1 MKKKIFALCA
11 IMLLASGCG
20 KVPKLENGKEAIV
33 TFKDGEKISVDD
45 FYELIKNEY
54 GLNSLISM
62 VDKYICE
69 TEFED
74 YKDTASKNAD
84 ALINSLKE
92 QYGSEDKLL
101 EALQGSG
108 YNTIDAYKD
117 YAYLS
122 YLQSHAIEEYAKT
135 KITDKEIENY
145 YKNDAIGDMEI
156 NHILITSNV
165 KKDATDDEKKAA
177 QDEAKKKANEV
188 IDKLN
193 TAKKNGEDI
202 TDWDITKRALAGISF
217 AFQQPVRFKGIGVK
231 DLLSLAAGEKL
242 STSGACTYLS
252 EVGLCAA
259 DYVNREVDT
268 SLSGGEIKRIEIATI
283 LARKQTKLA
292 VFDEPEAGI
301 DLWSFQK
308 LISVFEKLHEQ
319 QQSIM
324 IISHQE
330 RILNIADQIVLVANG
345 SIKQIGTKEEIMPQ
359 LMEVAGVCD
368 FYKK

>member
-202 TDWDITKRALAGISF
+202 TE
-217 AFQQPVRFKGIGVK
+217 AF
-231 DLLSLAAGEKL
+231 
-242 STSGACTYLS
+242 
-252 EVGLCAA
+252 
-259 DYVNREVDT
+259 
-268 SLSGGEIKRIEIATI
+268 
-283 LARKQTKLA
+283 TKLA
-292 VFDEPEAGI
+292 KEYSEDDSNKDKGGALGKINYGSLSSKYDELVKAAKSLKDGEYSTSVITTELGYHVILKVKTYEKDTLENLKDGI
-301 DLWSFQK
+301 KETLA
-308 LISVFEKLHEQ
+308 EKYITNNKSSIGLNALQHYRKEYKMEIQDDEMKKQYSNYIQNALLTIQ
-319 QQSIM
+319 QNNS
-324 IISHQE
+324 S
-330 RILNIADQIVLVANG
+330 
-345 SIKQIGTKEEIMPQ
+345 K
-359 LMEVAGVCD
+359 
-368 FYKK
+368 

>member
-135 KITDKEIENY
+135 KITDKEIEKY
-145 YKNDAIGDMEI
+145 YKYDAIGDMEI

-165 KKDATDDEKKAA
+165 KKDATDDEKKA
-177 QDEAKKKANEV
+177 
-188 IDKLN
+188 
-193 TAKKNGEDI
+193 KNKY
-202 TDWDITKRALAGISF
+202 TKR
-217 AFQQPVRFKGIGVK
+217 R
-231 DLLSLAAGEKL
+231 LS
-242 STSGACTYLS
+242 
-252 EVGLCAA
+252 
-259 DYVNREVDT
+259 
-268 SLSGGEIKRIEIATI
+268 I
-283 LARKQTKLA
+283 
-292 VFDEPEAGI
+292 
-301 DLWSFQK
+301 
-308 LISVFEKLHEQ
+308 
-319 QQSIM
+319 
-324 IISHQE
+324 
-330 RILNIADQIVLVANG
+330 
-345 SIKQIGTKEEIMPQ
+345 IKQIAYLKEIELANITKEIEKLNKQLEKYDKELESKKNINKRKVENKPIVVRNKEFNTNESKKDSQESLSTLNKEINKQ
-359 LMEVAGVCD
+359 S
-368 FYKK
+368 

>member
-202 TDWDITKRALAGISF
+202 TE
-217 AFQQPVRFKGIGVK
+217 AF
-231 DLLSLAAGEKL
+231 
-242 STSGACTYLS
+242 
-252 EVGLCAA
+252 
-259 DYVNREVDT
+259 
-268 SLSGGEIKRIEIATI
+268 
-283 LARKQTKLA
+283 TKLA
-292 VFDEPEAGI
+292 KEYSEDDSNKDKGGALGKINYGSLSSKYDELVKAAKSLKDGEY
-301 DLWSFQK
+301 ST
-308 LISVFEKLHEQ
+308 SVITTELGYHVILKVKTYEKDTLEN
-319 QQSIM
+319 
-324 IISHQE
+324 
-330 RILNIADQIVLVANG
+330 LKD
-345 SIKQIGTKEEIMPQ
+345 SIKETLAEKYVTDNKSSIGLNALQHYRKEYKMEIQDDEM
-359 LMEVAGVCD
+359 
-368 FYKK
+368 KKQYSNYIQNALLTIQQNNSSK

>member
-11 IMLLASGCG
+11 IMLLVSGCG

-202 TDWDITKRALAGISF
+202 TE
-217 AFQQPVRFKGIGVK
+217 AF
-231 DLLSLAAGEKL
+231 
-242 STSGACTYLS
+242 
-252 EVGLCAA
+252 
-259 DYVNREVDT
+259 
-268 SLSGGEIKRIEIATI
+268 
-283 LARKQTKLA
+283 TKLA
-292 VFDEPEAGI
+292 KEYSEDDSNKDKGGALGKINYGSLSSKYDELVKAAKSLKDGEY
-301 DLWSFQK
+301 ST
-308 LISVFEKLHEQ
+308 SVITTELGYHVILKVKTYEKDTLEN
-319 QQSIM
+319 
-324 IISHQE
+324 
-330 RILNIADQIVLVANG
+330 LKD
-345 SIKQIGTKEEIMPQ
+345 SIKETLAEKYITNNKSSIGLNALQHYRKEYKMEIQDDEM
-359 LMEVAGVCD
+359 
-368 FYKK
+368 KKQYSNYIQNALLTIQQNNSSK

>member
-92 QYGSEDKLL
+92 QYGGEDKLL

-177 QDEAKKKANEV
+177 EEEAKKKANEV

-202 TDWDITKRALAGISF
+202 TE
-217 AFQQPVRFKGIGVK
+217 AF
-231 DLLSLAAGEKL
+231 
-242 STSGACTYLS
+242 
-252 EVGLCAA
+252 
-259 DYVNREVDT
+259 
-268 SLSGGEIKRIEIATI
+268 
-283 LARKQTKLA
+283 TKLA
-292 VFDEPEAGI
+292 KEYSEDDSNKDKGGALGKINYGSLSSKYDELVKAAKSLKDGEY
-301 DLWSFQK
+301 ST
-308 LISVFEKLHEQ
+308 SVITTELGYHVILKVKTYEKDTLEN
-319 QQSIM
+319 
-324 IISHQE
+324 
-330 RILNIADQIVLVANG
+330 LKD
-345 SIKQIGTKEEIMPQ
+345 SIKETLAEKYITNNKSSIGLNALQHYRKEYKMEIQDDEM
-359 LMEVAGVCD
+359 
-368 FYKK
+368 KKQYSNYIQNALLTIQQNNSSK

>member
-193 TAKKNGEDI
+193 TAKKNGENI
-202 TDWDITKRALAGISF
+202 TE
-217 AFQQPVRFKGIGVK
+217 AF
-231 DLLSLAAGEKL
+231 
-242 STSGACTYLS
+242 
-252 EVGLCAA
+252 
-259 DYVNREVDT
+259 
-268 SLSGGEIKRIEIATI
+268 
-283 LARKQTKLA
+283 TKLA
-292 VFDEPEAGI
+292 KEYSEDDSNKDKGGALGKINYGSLSSKYDELVKAAKSLKDGEY
-301 DLWSFQK
+301 ST
-308 LISVFEKLHEQ
+308 SVITTELGYHVILKVKTYEKDTLEN
-319 QQSIM
+319 
-324 IISHQE
+324 
-330 RILNIADQIVLVANG
+330 LKD
-345 SIKQIGTKEEIMPQ
+345 SIKETLAEKYIKNNQSSIGLNALQHYRKEYKMEIQDDEM
-359 LMEVAGVCD
+359 
-368 FYKK
+368 KKQYSNYIQNALLTIQQNNSSK

>member
-165 KKDATDDEKKAA
+165 KKDATDDEKKTA

-202 TDWDITKRALAGISF
+202 TE
-217 AFQQPVRFKGIGVK
+217 AF
-231 DLLSLAAGEKL
+231 
-242 STSGACTYLS
+242 
-252 EVGLCAA
+252 
-259 DYVNREVDT
+259 
-268 SLSGGEIKRIEIATI
+268 
-283 LARKQTKLA
+283 TKLA
-292 VFDEPEAGI
+292 KEYSEDDSNKDKGGALGKINYGSLSSKYDELVKAAKSLKDGEY
-301 DLWSFQK
+301 ST
-308 LISVFEKLHEQ
+308 SVITTELGYHVILKVKTYEKDTLEN
-319 QQSIM
+319 
-324 IISHQE
+324 
-330 RILNIADQIVLVANG
+330 LKD
-345 SIKQIGTKEEIMPQ
+345 SIKETLAEKYITNNKSSIGLNALQHYRKEYKMEIQDDEM
-359 LMEVAGVCD
+359 
-368 FYKK
+368 KKQYSNYIQNALLTIQQNNSSK

>member
-193 TAKKNGEDI
+193 TAKKNGENI
-202 TDWDITKRALAGISF
+202 TE
-217 AFQQPVRFKGIGVK
+217 AF
-231 DLLSLAAGEKL
+231 
-242 STSGACTYLS
+242 
-252 EVGLCAA
+252 
-259 DYVNREVDT
+259 
-268 SLSGGEIKRIEIATI
+268 
-283 LARKQTKLA
+283 TKLA
-292 VFDEPEAGI
+292 KEYSEDDSNKDKGGALGKINYGSLSSKYDELVKAAKSLKDGEYSTSVITTELGYHVILKVKTYEKDTLENLKDGI
-301 DLWSFQK
+301 KETLA
-308 LISVFEKLHEQ
+308 EKYITNNKSSIGLNALQHYRKEYKMEIQDDEMKKQYSNYIQNALLTIQ
-319 QQSIM
+319 QNNS
-324 IISHQE
+324 S
-330 RILNIADQIVLVANG
+330 
-345 SIKQIGTKEEIMPQ
+345 K
-359 LMEVAGVCD
+359 
-368 FYKK
+368 

>member
-202 TDWDITKRALAGISF
+202 TE
-217 AFQQPVRFKGIGVK
+217 AF
-231 DLLSLAAGEKL
+231 
-242 STSGACTYLS
+242 
-252 EVGLCAA
+252 
-259 DYVNREVDT
+259 
-268 SLSGGEIKRIEIATI
+268 
-283 LARKQTKLA
+283 TKLA
-292 VFDEPEAGI
+292 KEYSEDDSNKDKGGALGKINYGSLSSKYDELVKAAKSLKDGEY
-301 DLWSFQK
+301 ST
-308 LISVFEKLHEQ
+308 SVITTELGYHVILKVKTYEKDTLEN
-319 QQSIM
+319 
-324 IISHQE
+324 
-330 RILNIADQIVLVANG
+330 LKD
-345 SIKQIGTKEEIMPQ
+345 SIKETLAEKYIKNNQSSIGLNALQHYRKEYKMEIQDDEM
-359 LMEVAGVCD
+359 
-368 FYKK
+368 KKQYSNYIKNALLTIQQNNSSK

>member
-108 YNTIDAYKD
+108 YNTVDAYKD

-202 TDWDITKRALAGISF
+202 TE
-217 AFQQPVRFKGIGVK
+217 AF
-231 DLLSLAAGEKL
+231 
-242 STSGACTYLS
+242 
-252 EVGLCAA
+252 
-259 DYVNREVDT
+259 
-268 SLSGGEIKRIEIATI
+268 
-283 LARKQTKLA
+283 TKLA
-292 VFDEPEAGI
+292 KEYSEDDSNKDKGGALGKINYGSLSSKYDELVKAAKSLKDGEY
-301 DLWSFQK
+301 ST
-308 LISVFEKLHEQ
+308 SVITTELGYHVILKVKTYEKDTLEN
-319 QQSIM
+319 
-324 IISHQE
+324 
-330 RILNIADQIVLVANG
+330 LKD
-345 SIKQIGTKEEIMPQ
+345 SIKETLAEKYITNNKSSIGLNALQHYRKEYKMEIQDDEM
-359 LMEVAGVCD
+359 
-368 FYKK
+368 KKQYSNYIQNALLTIQQNNSSK

>member
-108 YNTIDAYKD
+108 YNTLDAYKD

-188 IDKLN
+188 INKLN

-202 TDWDITKRALAGISF
+202 TE
-217 AFQQPVRFKGIGVK
+217 AF
-231 DLLSLAAGEKL
+231 
-242 STSGACTYLS
+242 
-252 EVGLCAA
+252 
-259 DYVNREVDT
+259 
-268 SLSGGEIKRIEIATI
+268 
-283 LARKQTKLA
+283 TKLA
-292 VFDEPEAGI
+292 KEYSEDDSNKDKGGALGKINYGSLSSKYDELVKAAKSLKDGEY
-301 DLWSFQK
+301 ST
-308 LISVFEKLHEQ
+308 SVITTELGYHVILKVKTYEKDTLEN
-319 QQSIM
+319 
-324 IISHQE
+324 
-330 RILNIADQIVLVANG
+330 LKD
-345 SIKQIGTKEEIMPQ
+345 SIKETLAEKYITNNKSSIGLNALQHYRKEYKMEIQDDEM
-359 LMEVAGVCD
+359 
-368 FYKK
+368 KKQYSNYIQNALLTIQQNNSSK

>member
-177 QDEAKKKANEV
+177 EDEAKKKANEV

-202 TDWDITKRALAGISF
+202 TE
-217 AFQQPVRFKGIGVK
+217 AF
-231 DLLSLAAGEKL
+231 
-242 STSGACTYLS
+242 
-252 EVGLCAA
+252 
-259 DYVNREVDT
+259 
-268 SLSGGEIKRIEIATI
+268 
-283 LARKQTKLA
+283 TKLA
-292 VFDEPEAGI
+292 KEYSEDDSNKDKGGALGKINYGSLSSKYDELVKAAKSLKDGEY
-301 DLWSFQK
+301 ST
-308 LISVFEKLHEQ
+308 SVITTELGYHVILKVKTYEKDTLEN
-319 QQSIM
+319 
-324 IISHQE
+324 
-330 RILNIADQIVLVANG
+330 LKD
-345 SIKQIGTKEEIMPQ
+345 SIKETLAEKYITNNKSSIGLNALQHYRKEYKMEIQDDEM
-359 LMEVAGVCD
+359 
-368 FYKK
+368 KKQYSNYIQNALLTIQQNNSSK

>member
-165 KKDATDDEKKAA
+165 KKDATDDEKKTA

-202 TDWDITKRALAGISF
+202 TE
-217 AFQQPVRFKGIGVK
+217 AF
-231 DLLSLAAGEKL
+231 
-242 STSGACTYLS
+242 
-252 EVGLCAA
+252 
-259 DYVNREVDT
+259 
-268 SLSGGEIKRIEIATI
+268 
-283 LARKQTKLA
+283 TKLA
-292 VFDEPEAGI
+292 KEYSEDDSNKDKGGALGKINYGSLSSKYDELVKAAKSLKDGEY
-301 DLWSFQK
+301 ST
-308 LISVFEKLHEQ
+308 SVITTELGYHVILKVKTYEKDTLEN
-319 QQSIM
+319 
-324 IISHQE
+324 
-330 RILNIADQIVLVANG
+330 LKD
-345 SIKQIGTKEEIMPQ
+345 SIKETLAEKYVTNNKSSIGLNALQHYRKEYKMEIQDDEM
-359 LMEVAGVCD
+359 
-368 FYKK
+368 KKQYSNYIQNALLTIQQNNSSK

>member
-33 TFKDGEKISVDD
+33 TFKDGKKISVDD

-202 TDWDITKRALAGISF
+202 TE
-217 AFQQPVRFKGIGVK
+217 AF
-231 DLLSLAAGEKL
+231 
-242 STSGACTYLS
+242 
-252 EVGLCAA
+252 
-259 DYVNREVDT
+259 
-268 SLSGGEIKRIEIATI
+268 
-283 LARKQTKLA
+283 TKLA
-292 VFDEPEAGI
+292 KEYSEDDSNKDKGGALGKINYGSLSSKYDELVKAAKSLKDGEYSTSVITTELGYHVILKVKTYEKDTLENLKDGI
-301 DLWSFQK
+301 KETLT
-308 LISVFEKLHEQ
+308 EKYVTNNQSSIGLNALQHYRKEYKMEIQDDEMKKQYSNYIQNALLTIQ
-319 QQSIM
+319 QNNS
-324 IISHQE
+324 S
-330 RILNIADQIVLVANG
+330 
-345 SIKQIGTKEEIMPQ
+345 K
-359 LMEVAGVCD
+359 
-368 FYKK
+368 

>member
-33 TFKDGEKISVDD
+33 TFKDGEKISIDD

-177 QDEAKKKANEV
+177 EDEAKKKANEV

-202 TDWDITKRALAGISF
+202 TE
-217 AFQQPVRFKGIGVK
+217 AF
-231 DLLSLAAGEKL
+231 
-242 STSGACTYLS
+242 
-252 EVGLCAA
+252 
-259 DYVNREVDT
+259 
-268 SLSGGEIKRIEIATI
+268 
-283 LARKQTKLA
+283 TKLA
-292 VFDEPEAGI
+292 KEYSEDDSNKDKGGALGKINYGSLSSKYDELVKAAKSLKDGEY
-301 DLWSFQK
+301 ST
-308 LISVFEKLHEQ
+308 SVITTELGYHVILKVKTYEKDTLEN
-319 QQSIM
+319 
-324 IISHQE
+324 
-330 RILNIADQIVLVANG
+330 LKD
-345 SIKQIGTKEEIMPQ
+345 SIKETLAEKYITNNKSSIGLNALQHYRKEYKMEIQDDEM
-359 LMEVAGVCD
+359 
-368 FYKK
+368 KKQYSNYIQNALLTIQQNNSSK

>member
-92 QYGSEDKLL
+92 QYGGEDKLL

-188 IDKLN
+188 INKLN

-202 TDWDITKRALAGISF
+202 TE
-217 AFQQPVRFKGIGVK
+217 AF
-231 DLLSLAAGEKL
+231 
-242 STSGACTYLS
+242 
-252 EVGLCAA
+252 
-259 DYVNREVDT
+259 
-268 SLSGGEIKRIEIATI
+268 
-283 LARKQTKLA
+283 TKLA
-292 VFDEPEAGI
+292 KEYSEDDSNKDKGGALGKINYGSLSSKYDELVKAAKSLKDGEY
-301 DLWSFQK
+301 ST
-308 LISVFEKLHEQ
+308 SVITTELGYHVILKVKTYEKDTLEN
-319 QQSIM
+319 
-324 IISHQE
+324 
-330 RILNIADQIVLVANG
+330 LKD
-345 SIKQIGTKEEIMPQ
+345 SIKETLAEKYITNNKSSIGLNALQHYRKEYKMEIQDDEM
-359 LMEVAGVCD
+359 
-368 FYKK
+368 KKQYSNYIQNALLTIQQNNSSK

>member
-188 IDKLN
+188 IDKFN

-202 TDWDITKRALAGISF
+202 TE
-217 AFQQPVRFKGIGVK
+217 AF
-231 DLLSLAAGEKL
+231 
-242 STSGACTYLS
+242 
-252 EVGLCAA
+252 
-259 DYVNREVDT
+259 
-268 SLSGGEIKRIEIATI
+268 
-283 LARKQTKLA
+283 TKLA
-292 VFDEPEAGI
+292 KEYSEDDSNKDKGGALGKINYGSLSSKYDELVKAAKSLKDGEY
-301 DLWSFQK
+301 ST
-308 LISVFEKLHEQ
+308 SVITTELGYHVILKVKTYEKDTLEN
-319 QQSIM
+319 
-324 IISHQE
+324 
-330 RILNIADQIVLVANG
+330 LKD
-345 SIKQIGTKEEIMPQ
+345 SIKETLAEKYITNNQSSIGLNALQHYRKEYKMEIQDDEM
-359 LMEVAGVCD
+359 
-368 FYKK
+368 KKQYSNYIQNALLTIQQNNSSK

>member
-54 GLNSLISM
+54 VLNSLISM

-202 TDWDITKRALAGISF
+202 TD
-217 AFQQPVRFKGIGVK
+217 AF
-231 DLLSLAAGEKL
+231 
-242 STSGACTYLS
+242 
-252 EVGLCAA
+252 
-259 DYVNREVDT
+259 
-268 SLSGGEIKRIEIATI
+268 
-283 LARKQTKLA
+283 TKLA
-292 VFDEPEAGI
+292 KEYSEDDSNKDKGGALGKINYGSLSSKYDELVKAAKSLKDGEY
-301 DLWSFQK
+301 ST
-308 LISVFEKLHEQ
+308 SVITTELGYHVILKVKTYEKDTLEN
-319 QQSIM
+319 
-324 IISHQE
+324 
-330 RILNIADQIVLVANG
+330 LKD
-345 SIKQIGTKEEIMPQ
+345 SIKETLAEKYITNNKSSIGLNALQHYRKEYKMEIQDDEM
-359 LMEVAGVCD
+359 
-368 FYKK
+368 KKQYSNYIQNALLTIQQNNSSK

>member
-177 QDEAKKKANEV
+177 EEEAKKKANEV

-193 TAKKNGEDI
+193 TAKKNGENI
-202 TDWDITKRALAGISF
+202 TDVF
-217 AFQQPVRFKGIGVK
+217 
-231 DLLSLAAGEKL
+231 
-242 STSGACTYLS
+242 
-252 EVGLCAA
+252 
-259 DYVNREVDT
+259 
-268 SLSGGEIKRIEIATI
+268 
-283 LARKQTKLA
+283 TKLA
-292 VFDEPEAGI
+292 KEYSEDDSNKDKGGALGKINYGSLSSKYDELVKAAKSLKDGEY
-301 DLWSFQK
+301 ST
-308 LISVFEKLHEQ
+308 SVITTELGYHVILKVKTYEKDTLEN
-319 QQSIM
+319 
-324 IISHQE
+324 
-330 RILNIADQIVLVANG
+330 LKD
-345 SIKQIGTKEEIMPQ
+345 SIKETLAEKYITNNKSSIGLNALQHYRKEYKMEIQDDEM
-359 LMEVAGVCD
+359 
-368 FYKK
+368 KKQYSNYIQNALLTIQQNNSSK

>member
-74 YKDTASKNAD
+74 YKDTASRNAD

-202 TDWDITKRALAGISF
+202 TE
-217 AFQQPVRFKGIGVK
+217 AF
-231 DLLSLAAGEKL
+231 
-242 STSGACTYLS
+242 
-252 EVGLCAA
+252 
-259 DYVNREVDT
+259 
-268 SLSGGEIKRIEIATI
+268 
-283 LARKQTKLA
+283 TKLA
-292 VFDEPEAGI
+292 KEYSEDDSNKDKGGALGKINYGSLSSKYDELVKAAKSLKDGEY
-301 DLWSFQK
+301 ST
-308 LISVFEKLHEQ
+308 SVITTELGYHVILKVKTYEKDTLEN
-319 QQSIM
+319 
-324 IISHQE
+324 
-330 RILNIADQIVLVANG
+330 LKD
-345 SIKQIGTKEEIMPQ
+345 SIKETLAEKYITNNKSSIGLNALQHYRKEYKMEIQDDEM
-359 LMEVAGVCD
+359 
-368 FYKK
+368 KKQYSNYIQNALLTIQQNNSSK

>member
-177 QDEAKKKANEV
+177 EDEAKKKANEV

-202 TDWDITKRALAGISF
+202 TE
-217 AFQQPVRFKGIGVK
+217 AF
-231 DLLSLAAGEKL
+231 
-242 STSGACTYLS
+242 
-252 EVGLCAA
+252 
-259 DYVNREVDT
+259 
-268 SLSGGEIKRIEIATI
+268 
-283 LARKQTKLA
+283 TKLA
-292 VFDEPEAGI
+292 KEYSEDDSNKDKGGALGKINYGSLSSKYDELVKAAKSLKDGEY
-301 DLWSFQK
+301 ST
-308 LISVFEKLHEQ
+308 SVITTELGYHVILKVKTYEKDTLEN
-319 QQSIM
+319 
-324 IISHQE
+324 
-330 RILNIADQIVLVANG
+330 LKD
-345 SIKQIGTKEEIMPQ
+345 SIKETLAEKYNTNNKSSIGLNALQHYRKEYKMEIQDDEM
-359 LMEVAGVCD
+359 
-368 FYKK
+368 KKQYSNYIQNALLTIQQNNSSK

>member
-193 TAKKNGEDI
+193 TAKKNGENI
-202 TDWDITKRALAGISF
+202 TE
-217 AFQQPVRFKGIGVK
+217 AF
-231 DLLSLAAGEKL
+231 
-242 STSGACTYLS
+242 
-252 EVGLCAA
+252 
-259 DYVNREVDT
+259 
-268 SLSGGEIKRIEIATI
+268 
-283 LARKQTKLA
+283 TKLA
-292 VFDEPEAGI
+292 KEYSED
-301 DLWSFQK
+301 D
-308 LISVFEKLHEQ
+308 
-319 QQSIM
+319 
-324 IISHQE
+324 
-330 RILNIADQIVLVANG
+330 
-345 SIKQIGTKEEIMPQ
+345 SIKIK
-359 LMEVAGVCD
+359 VVH
-368 FYKK
+368 

>member
-108 YNTIDAYKD
+108 YNTLDAYKD

-188 IDKLN
+188 INKLN
-193 TAKKNGEDI
+193 TAKKNGENI
-202 TDWDITKRALAGISF
+202 TE
-217 AFQQPVRFKGIGVK
+217 AF
-231 DLLSLAAGEKL
+231 
-242 STSGACTYLS
+242 
-252 EVGLCAA
+252 
-259 DYVNREVDT
+259 
-268 SLSGGEIKRIEIATI
+268 
-283 LARKQTKLA
+283 TKLA
-292 VFDEPEAGI
+292 KEYSEDDSNKDKGGALGKINYGSLSSKYDELVKAAKSLKDGEY
-301 DLWSFQK
+301 ST
-308 LISVFEKLHEQ
+308 SVITTELGYHVILKVKTYEKDTLEN
-319 QQSIM
+319 
-324 IISHQE
+324 
-330 RILNIADQIVLVANG
+330 LKD
-345 SIKQIGTKEEIMPQ
+345 SIKETLAEKYITNNKSSIGLNALQHYRKEYKMEIQDDEM
-359 LMEVAGVCD
+359 
-368 FYKK
+368 KKQYSNYIQNALLTIQQNNSSK

>member
-193 TAKKNGEDI
+193 TAKKNGENI
-202 TDWDITKRALAGISF
+202 TE
-217 AFQQPVRFKGIGVK
+217 AF
-231 DLLSLAAGEKL
+231 
-242 STSGACTYLS
+242 
-252 EVGLCAA
+252 
-259 DYVNREVDT
+259 
-268 SLSGGEIKRIEIATI
+268 
-283 LARKQTKLA
+283 TKLA
-292 VFDEPEAGI
+292 KEYSEDDSNKDKGGALGKINYGSLSSKYDELVKAAKSLKDGEY
-301 DLWSFQK
+301 ST
-308 LISVFEKLHEQ
+308 SVITTELGYHVILKVKTFEKDTLEN
-319 QQSIM
+319 
-324 IISHQE
+324 
-330 RILNIADQIVLVANG
+330 LKD
-345 SIKQIGTKEEIMPQ
+345 SIKETLAEKYITNNKSSIGLNALQHYRKEYKMEIQDDEM
-359 LMEVAGVCD
+359 
-368 FYKK
+368 KKQYSNYIQNALLTIQQNNSSK

>member
-1 MKKKIFALCA
+1 MKKKIFALYA

-20 KVPKLENGKEAIV
+20 KVQKLENGKEAIV

-202 TDWDITKRALAGISF
+202 TD
-217 AFQQPVRFKGIGVK
+217 AF
-231 DLLSLAAGEKL
+231 
-242 STSGACTYLS
+242 
-252 EVGLCAA
+252 
-259 DYVNREVDT
+259 
-268 SLSGGEIKRIEIATI
+268 
-283 LARKQTKLA
+283 TKLA
-292 VFDEPEAGI
+292 KEYSEDDSNKDKGGALGKINYGSLSSKYDELVKAAKSLKDGEY
-301 DLWSFQK
+301 ST
-308 LISVFEKLHEQ
+308 SVITTELGYHVILKVKTYEKDTLEN
-319 QQSIM
+319 
-324 IISHQE
+324 
-330 RILNIADQIVLVANG
+330 LKD
-345 SIKQIGTKEEIMPQ
+345 SIKETLAEKYITNNKSSIGLNALQHYRKEYKMEIQDDEM
-359 LMEVAGVCD
+359 
-368 FYKK
+368 KKQYSNYIQNALLTIQQNNSSK

>member
-202 TDWDITKRALAGISF
+202 TE
-217 AFQQPVRFKGIGVK
+217 AF
-231 DLLSLAAGEKL
+231 
-242 STSGACTYLS
+242 
-252 EVGLCAA
+252 
-259 DYVNREVDT
+259 
-268 SLSGGEIKRIEIATI
+268 
-283 LARKQTKLA
+283 TKLA
-292 VFDEPEAGI
+292 KEYSEDDSNKDKGGALGKINYGSLSSKYDELVKAAKSLKDGEY
-301 DLWSFQK
+301 ST
-308 LISVFEKLHEQ
+308 SVITTELGYHVILKVKTYEKDTLEN
-319 QQSIM
+319 
-324 IISHQE
+324 
-330 RILNIADQIVLVANG
+330 LKD
-345 SIKQIGTKEEIMPQ
+345 SIKETLAEKYIKNNQSSIGLNALQHYRKEYKMEIQDDEM
-359 LMEVAGVCD
+359 
-368 FYKK
+368 KKQYSNYIQNALLTIQQNNSSK

>member
-45 FYELIKNEY
+45 FYELIKDQY

-69 TEFED
+69 TEFKD

-92 QYGSEDKLL
+92 QYGGEDKLL
-101 EALQGSG
+101 EALQSSG
-108 YNTIDAYKD
+108 YNTIDSYKD

-135 KITDKEIENY
+135 KITDKEIEDY

-165 KKDATDDEKKAA
+165 KDNATDDEKKAA
-177 QDEAKKKANEV
+177 EEEAKKKANEV
-188 IDKLN
+188 IEKLN
-193 TAKKNGEDI
+193 TAKKNGENI
-202 TDWDITKRALAGISF
+202 TDTF
-217 AFQQPVRFKGIGVK
+217 
-231 DLLSLAAGEKL
+231 
-242 STSGACTYLS
+242 
-252 EVGLCAA
+252 
-259 DYVNREVDT
+259 
-268 SLSGGEIKRIEIATI
+268 
-283 LARKQTKLA
+283 TKLA
-292 VFDEPEAGI
+292 KEYSEDDSNKDKGGALGKINYGSLSKNYDELINAAKKLKDGEYSTSVITTELGYHVILKVKTYEKDTLENLKDGI
-301 DLWSFQK
+301 VETLAEKYITNNQSSVGLNALQHYRKEYKMDIQDEEMKKQYSNYIQNALLTIQQK
-308 LISVFEKLHEQ
+308 NNE
-319 QQSIM
+319 
-324 IISHQE
+324 
-330 RILNIADQIVLVANG
+330 
-345 SIKQIGTKEEIMPQ
+345 
-359 LMEVAGVCD
+359 
-368 FYKK
+368 

>member
-33 TFKDGEKISVDD
+33 TFKDGEKISVND

-188 IDKLN
+188 INKLN
-193 TAKKNGEDI
+193 TAKKNGENI
-202 TDWDITKRALAGISF
+202 TE
-217 AFQQPVRFKGIGVK
+217 AF
-231 DLLSLAAGEKL
+231 
-242 STSGACTYLS
+242 
-252 EVGLCAA
+252 
-259 DYVNREVDT
+259 
-268 SLSGGEIKRIEIATI
+268 
-283 LARKQTKLA
+283 TKLA
-292 VFDEPEAGI
+292 KEYSEDDSNKDKGGALGKINYGSLSSKYDELVKAAKSLKDGEY
-301 DLWSFQK
+301 ST
-308 LISVFEKLHEQ
+308 SVITTELGYHVILKVKTYEKDTLEN
-319 QQSIM
+319 
-324 IISHQE
+324 
-330 RILNIADQIVLVANG
+330 LKD
-345 SIKQIGTKEEIMPQ
+345 SIKETLAEKYITNNKSSIGLNALQHYRKEYKMEIQDDEM
-359 LMEVAGVCD
+359 
-368 FYKK
+368 KKQYSNYIQNALLTIQQNNSSK

>member
-177 QDEAKKKANEV
+177 EEEAKKKANEV

-193 TAKKNGEDI
+193 TAKKNGENI
-202 TDWDITKRALAGISF
+202 TDVF
-217 AFQQPVRFKGIGVK
+217 
-231 DLLSLAAGEKL
+231 
-242 STSGACTYLS
+242 
-252 EVGLCAA
+252 
-259 DYVNREVDT
+259 
-268 SLSGGEIKRIEIATI
+268 
-283 LARKQTKLA
+283 TKLA
-292 VFDEPEAGI
+292 KEYSEDDSNKDKGGALGKINYGSLSSKYDELVKAAKSLKDGEY
-301 DLWSFQK
+301 ST
-308 LISVFEKLHEQ
+308 SVITTELGYHVILKVKTYEKDTLEN
-319 QQSIM
+319 
-324 IISHQE
+324 
-330 RILNIADQIVLVANG
+330 LKD
-345 SIKQIGTKEEIMPQ
+345 SIKETLAEKYITNNKSSIGLNALQHYRKEYQMEIQDDEM
-359 LMEVAGVCD
+359 
-368 FYKK
+368 KKQ

>member
-92 QYGSEDKLL
+92 QYGSEEKLL

-188 IDKLN
+188 INKLN

-202 TDWDITKRALAGISF
+202 TE
-217 AFQQPVRFKGIGVK
+217 AF
-231 DLLSLAAGEKL
+231 
-242 STSGACTYLS
+242 
-252 EVGLCAA
+252 
-259 DYVNREVDT
+259 
-268 SLSGGEIKRIEIATI
+268 
-283 LARKQTKLA
+283 TKLA
-292 VFDEPEAGI
+292 KEYSEDDSNKDKGGALGKINYGSLSSKYDELVKAAKSLKDGEY
-301 DLWSFQK
+301 ST
-308 LISVFEKLHEQ
+308 SVITTELGYHVILKVKTYEKDTLEN
-319 QQSIM
+319 
-324 IISHQE
+324 
-330 RILNIADQIVLVANG
+330 LKD
-345 SIKQIGTKEEIMPQ
+345 SIKETLAEKYIKNNQSSIGLNALQHYRKEYKMEIQDDEM
-359 LMEVAGVCD
+359 
-368 FYKK
+368 KKQYSNYIQNALLTIQQNNSSK

>member
-202 TDWDITKRALAGISF
+202 TETF
-217 AFQQPVRFKGIGVK
+217 
-231 DLLSLAAGEKL
+231 
-242 STSGACTYLS
+242 
-252 EVGLCAA
+252 
-259 DYVNREVDT
+259 
-268 SLSGGEIKRIEIATI
+268 
-283 LARKQTKLA
+283 TKLA
-292 VFDEPEAGI
+292 KEYSEDDSNKDKGGALGKINYGSLSSKYDELVKAAKSLKDGEY
-301 DLWSFQK
+301 ST
-308 LISVFEKLHEQ
+308 SVITTELGYHVILKVKTYEKDTLEN
-319 QQSIM
+319 
-324 IISHQE
+324 
-330 RILNIADQIVLVANG
+330 LKD
-345 SIKQIGTKEEIMPQ
+345 SIKETLAEKYITNNKSSIGLNALQHYRKEYKMEIQDDEM
-359 LMEVAGVCD
+359 
-368 FYKK
+368 KKQYSNYIQNALLTIQQNNSSK

>member
-92 QYGSEDKLL
+92 QYGGEDKLL

-135 KITDKEIENY
+135 KITDKDIENY

-165 KKDATDDEKKAA
+165 KKDATDDEKKAVEE
-177 QDEAKKKANEV
+177 EAKKKANEV

-193 TAKKNGEDI
+193 TAKKNGENI
-202 TDWDITKRALAGISF
+202 TDVF
-217 AFQQPVRFKGIGVK
+217 
-231 DLLSLAAGEKL
+231 
-242 STSGACTYLS
+242 
-252 EVGLCAA
+252 
-259 DYVNREVDT
+259 
-268 SLSGGEIKRIEIATI
+268 
-283 LARKQTKLA
+283 TKLA
-292 VFDEPEAGI
+292 KEYSEDDSNKDKGGALGKINYGSLSSKYDELVKAAKSLKDGEY
-301 DLWSFQK
+301 ST
-308 LISVFEKLHEQ
+308 SVITTELGYHVILKVKTYEKDTLEN
-319 QQSIM
+319 
-324 IISHQE
+324 
-330 RILNIADQIVLVANG
+330 LKD
-345 SIKQIGTKEEIMPQ
+345 SIKETLAEKYVTDNKSSIGLNALQHYRKEYKMEIQDDEM
-359 LMEVAGVCD
+359 
-368 FYKK
+368 KKQYSNYIQNALLTIQQNNSSK

>member
-188 IDKLN
+188 INKLN
-193 TAKKNGEDI
+193 TAKKNGENI
-202 TDWDITKRALAGISF
+202 TE
-217 AFQQPVRFKGIGVK
+217 AF
-231 DLLSLAAGEKL
+231 
-242 STSGACTYLS
+242 
-252 EVGLCAA
+252 
-259 DYVNREVDT
+259 
-268 SLSGGEIKRIEIATI
+268 
-283 LARKQTKLA
+283 TKLA
-292 VFDEPEAGI
+292 KEYSEDDSNKDKGGALGKINYGSLSSKYDELVKAAKSLKDGEY
-301 DLWSFQK
+301 ST
-308 LISVFEKLHEQ
+308 SVITTELGYHVILKVKTYEKDTLEN
-319 QQSIM
+319 
-324 IISHQE
+324 
-330 RILNIADQIVLVANG
+330 LKD
-345 SIKQIGTKEEIMPQ
+345 SIKETLAEKYIKNNQSSIGLNALQHYRKEYKMEIQDDEM
-359 LMEVAGVCD
+359 
-368 FYKK
+368 KKQYSNYIQNALLTIQQNNSSK

>member
-177 QDEAKKKANEV
+177 EEEAKKKANEV

-193 TAKKNGEDI
+193 TAKKNGENI
-202 TDWDITKRALAGISF
+202 TDVF
-217 AFQQPVRFKGIGVK
+217 
-231 DLLSLAAGEKL
+231 
-242 STSGACTYLS
+242 
-252 EVGLCAA
+252 
-259 DYVNREVDT
+259 
-268 SLSGGEIKRIEIATI
+268 
-283 LARKQTKLA
+283 TKLA
-292 VFDEPEAGI
+292 KEYSEDDSNKDKGGALGKINYGSLSSKYDELVKAAKSLKDGEY
-301 DLWSFQK
+301 ST
-308 LISVFEKLHEQ
+308 SVITTELGYHVILKVKTYEKDTLEN
-319 QQSIM
+319 
-324 IISHQE
+324 
-330 RILNIADQIVLVANG
+330 LKD
-345 SIKQIGTKEEIMPQ
+345 SIKETLAEKYVTNNKSSIGLNALQHYRKEYKMEIQDDEM
-359 LMEVAGVCD
+359 
-368 FYKK
+368 KKQYSNYIQNALLTIQQNNSSK

>member
-202 TDWDITKRALAGISF
+202 TE
-217 AFQQPVRFKGIGVK
+217 AF
-231 DLLSLAAGEKL
+231 
-242 STSGACTYLS
+242 
-252 EVGLCAA
+252 
-259 DYVNREVDT
+259 
-268 SLSGGEIKRIEIATI
+268 
-283 LARKQTKLA
+283 TKLA
-292 VFDEPEAGI
+292 KEYSEDDSNKDKGGALGKINYGSLSSKYDELVKAAKSLKDGEY
-301 DLWSFQK
+301 ST
-308 LISVFEKLHEQ
+308 SVITTELGYHVILKVKTYEKDTLEN
-319 QQSIM
+319 
-324 IISHQE
+324 
-330 RILNIADQIVLVANG
+330 LKD
-345 SIKQIGTKEEIMPQ
+345 SIKETLVEKYITNNKSSIGLNALQHYRKEYKMEIQDDEM
-359 LMEVAGVCD
+359 
-368 FYKK
+368 KKQYSNYIQNALLTIQQNNSSK